1 MHLLVDV
8 ESLGI
13 ADLRCSPSD
22 LGWERLEL
30 LLPRLRIALEVLNE
44 LIVLLLLNQGFQVL
58 DVLVQL

>member
-13 ADLRCSPSD
+13 ADFRCHSSD
-22 LGWERLEL
+22 LGKERLEL
-30 LLPRLRIALEVLNE
+30 LLPLLRVALEVLNQ

-58 DVLVQL
+58 DVLV